1 MSARVCRR
9 VDHVRR
15 NEKDRSP
22 ELHCGQVHESEE
34 VPEERIGNQPLTLL
48 IEADR
53 KEVSPVT
60 TNQHM
65 TGFDLDRQAE
75 TKLLL
80 QVGLDVPAFVIGHRY
95 HDLEQ
100 SAATKCQ
107 DFGDL
112 GLREA
117 AELDIAEGA
126 HGRNN
131 GAGAAGLHIGRV
143 ERTLVSTSTHPRA
156 TVAAARAQHRALW
169 RWLIPV
175 GGGLLAAVLIVIGT
189 PHVAWYLR
197 IFLALI
203 AFIYIAG
210 QSAAYLWSSNPDHG

>member
-9 VDHVRR
+9 VGHVRR

-22 ELHCGQVHESEE
+22 ELHFGQVHESEE
-34 VPEERIGNQPLTLL
+34 VPEERIGNQPLALL
-48 IEADR
+48 IEADG

-60 TNQHM
+60 TDQHM

-80 QVGLDVPAFVIGHRY
+80 QMGLDVRAFVIGHRH
-95 HDLEQ
+95 HDLEE
-100 SAATKCQ
+100 STATKCQ

-117 AELDIAEGA
+117 AELDVAEGTR
-126 HGRNN
+126 GRNN
-131 GAGAAGLHIGRV
+131 GAGVTGLHIGTM
-143 ERTLVSTSTHPRA
+143 ERTLTGPSTRHGA
-156 TVAAARAQHRALW
+156 AVAAARTQQRALW

-189 PHVAWYLR
+189 PHVTWYLR
-197 IFLALI
+197 LFLGLI

-210 QSAAYLWSSNPDHG
+210 QSAAYLGLSDPEQG